1 MSNPNID
8 FRNGCWWGLIRNDEL
23 IEVKFSNIHKPAP
36 CDFNRCLNS
45 IDIYQV
51 IPVVIK
57 KET

>member
-23 IEVKFSNIHKPAP
+23 IEVKLSNIHKPAP

>member
-23 IEVKFSNIHKPAP
+23 IEVKLSNIHKPAP

-51 IPVVIK
+51 IPVSN
-57 KET
+57 